1 MICTPISLFLD
12 LVLNYLFDTI
22 TSTFSHVSSPP
33 PLSSQSPTFK
43 HITLRFSCFP
53 ITTQSLVRNSSVMP
67 SIQDAKEAD
76 DWNRVLSGGVTGDI
90 SSMIPADL
98 SGTDAVQHADDA
110 IDYEG
115 EDELADEEE
124 LAEEELP
131 DIEGDILSDT
141 EYNGEPFDEVDDGE
155 DWAADLAEEGKP
167 DVSEADEE
175 FSTLDK
181 LLNSTGGFLNELDS
195 VITSEYADQIAESQT
210 QNDAEMLKVYY
221 PDFKPGEVLKM
232 NTLFAPKPAQL
243 VLPKPKLTRRII
255 AVRTNLE
262 IDGDQRIFFR
272 SDDAGLQE
280 RYRRDN
286 RVINITEEYVNYLL
300 NGNENRTLKSKEME
314 REDELTLSAANW
326 DMIFNTSDSDL
337 DMSDEPNNID
347 KMVRKRQHGLQLPL
361 NYSDLYDSEDEE
373 AILEGTYRPRTKKL
387 RLDLNDPNLLFVEDS
402 VQRRLASVKRTTD
415 IPRTEKQLEQRYNVS
430 NDRAYDMLKE
440 NYQSKVRSTI
450 GNLTIDHSMV
460 ALRLQSPY
468 YKVKLSKAQM
478 RSHHRPTFLVRPNTV
493 LSFSKLKQRKK
504 KRDKGK
510 HVTQLL
516 STTKDMTLGDSAG
529 LFLTEYSEEF
539 PLALSNFGMGSKL
552 INYYRKETP
561 EDNNRPKLNVGET
574 SILGVQD
581 RSPFWNFGFVEPGN
595 TVPTLYNRM
604 IRAPVFRH
612 SSQPTDF
619 LMARSTS
626 SSRGQKLFLRPIP
639 NLFVVGQTFPV
650 TGIPGPHS
658 RKVTTASKNRLKM
671 VAFRLLNKNEF
682 HRLQVRDISPHFP
695 DQNEMQNRQRLKEF
709 MEYQRGGEDQ
719 SYWKVKTGEI
729 LPNEEAIRA
738 MISPED
744 ITLLEAMQVGQ
755 QHLEDSGYGKTID
768 DDSVEDQDGMS
779 IEEQI
784 APWNVTRN
792 FINATQGK
800 AMLQLHGA
808 GDPSTRGEAFSF
820 LRTSMKGG
828 FKAMGESVNEKL
840 DKTKFGGHSYNVAM
854 QQKAYDEE
862 IKRIW
867 YAQAK
872 SLSVTSTDG
881 LQWDEAE
888 NNRMSNH
895 EEDQRSEEQ
904 PSKPEDDEMS
914 LFSHASGISH
924 KAKVLQI
931 TRMFKDEN
939 GTLQRKTEIVK
950 DPNVIRAYIKR
961 RHEIEDSQIAPEEIA
976 PTNDEEKNRRLKKI
990 LLTEKARLE
999 RNKERQ
1005 MARKAE
1011 KLSEGKSKGKA
1022 TTRKCA
1028 SCGAV
1033 GHIRTNKACPL
1044 YYETI
1049 GAEAP
1054 TATVGSNS
1062 ASPAAN

>member
-1 MICTPISLFLD
+1 MSD
-12 LVLNYLFDTI
+12 ESNHKLV
-22 TSTFSHVSSPP
+22 SRSQPP
-33 PLSSQSPTFK
+33 PLP
-43 HITLRFSCFP
+43 L
-53 ITTQSLVRNSSVMP
+53 
-67 SIQDAKEAD
+67 
-76 DWNRVLSGGVTGDI
+76 G
-90 SSMIPADL
+90 
-98 SGTDAVQHADDA
+98 
-110 IDYEG
+110 
-115 EDELADEEE
+115 
-124 LAEEELP
+124 
-131 DIEGDILSDT
+131 SD
-141 EYNGEPFDEVDDGE
+141 
-155 DWAADLAEEGKP
+155 
-167 DVSEADEE
+167 
-175 FSTLDK
+175 
-181 LLNSTGGFLNELDS
+181 
-195 VITSEYADQIAESQT
+195 
-210 QNDAEMLKVYY
+210 
-221 PDFKPGEVLKM
+221 
-232 NTLFAPKPAQL
+232 
-243 VLPKPKLTRRII
+243 
-255 AVRTNLE
+255 
-262 IDGDQRIFFR
+262 
-272 SDDAGLQE
+272 
-280 RYRRDN
+280 
-286 RVINITEEYVNYLL
+286 
-300 NGNENRTLKSKEME
+300 
-314 REDELTLSAANW
+314 
-326 DMIFNTSDSDL
+326 
-337 DMSDEPNNID
+337 
-347 KMVRKRQHGLQLPL
+347 
-361 NYSDLYDSEDEE
+361 DLYDSEDEE
-373 AILEGTYRPRTKKL
+373 AILEGTYRPRNKKL
-387 RLDLNDPNLLFVEDS
+387 RLDMNDSHLLFVEDS
-402 VQRRLASVKRTTD
+402 AQRRLASVKRTTD
-415 IPRTEKQLEQRYNVS
+415 IPRTDKQLEQRYNIS
-430 NDRAYDMLKE
+430 NDRAYDLLKE
-440 NYQSKVRSTI
+440 NYQSKIRSTI

-478 RSHHRPTFLVRPNTV
+478 RSHHRPTFVARPNSVIT
-493 LSFSKLKQRKK
+493 FAKLKQRKK
-504 KRDKGK
+504 KKDKGK
-510 HVTQLL
+510 HITQLL

-529 LFLTEYSEEF
+529 LLLTEYSEEF

-561 EDNNRPKLNVGET
+561 EDTNRPKLAVGET
-574 SILGVQD
+574 NILGVQD
-581 RSPFWNFGFVEPGN
+581 RSPFWNFGFVEPGK

-604 IRAPVFRH
+604 IRAPVFKH
-612 SSQPTDF
+612 DTASTDF
-619 LMARSTS
+619 LVIRSTS
-626 SSRGQKLFLRPIP
+626 TGRGQKLFLKPIP

-650 TGIPGPHS
+650 TGVPGPHS

-671 VAFRLLNKNEF
+671 VAFRLLNKNEY

-719 SYWKVKTGEI
+719 SFWKVKTGEI
-729 LPNEEAIRA
+729 LPNEESIRA

-840 DKTKFGGHSYNVAM
+840 DKSKFGGHSYNVAM

-867 YAQAK
+867 YSQAK
-872 SLSVTSTDG
+872 SLSVTTTEG

-888 NNRMSNH
+888 NNRLGTH
-895 EEDQRSEEQ
+895 EEEQRSEE
-904 PSKPEDDEMS
+904 PSKIEDDEMS

-924 KAKVLQI
+924 KTKVLQI
-931 TRMFKDEN
+931 TRMSKDEN
-939 GTLQRKTEIVK
+939 GTLQRNTQIVK
-950 DPNVIRAYIKR
+950 DPNVIRAYLKR

-1011 KLSEGKSKGKA
+1011 KMAEGKGKGKA

-1028 SCGAV
+1028 SCGAI

-1054 TATVGSNS
+1054 TQAVAGSNS
-1062 ASPAAN
+1062 ASPAAG